1 MIKYSEEANVTSD
14 KTKRNLYLTGL
25 FAAFMFLQF
34 VVLGLG
40 NRAGEGYL
48 SAERREWVYYAL
60 QVFVILGFL
69 AYAAADRFL
78 HGEHARRTLLCAAL
92 VIFAVG
98 TATMLFAGRDSL
110 FYVILTYAVMPCLGF
125 LGGAVYHRMSR
136 ETAAGEK
143 TARSMGVG
151 CAVAVALQ
159 FFLQLRWGVTP
170 LLPVA
175 LLGALILLAL
185 SLLRTPCEPRPA
197 EAAEAATPRQLLF
210 ACLIAVTF
218 VLFTSFYNGY
228 IHHLQIQTG
237 YTDYNVYSW
246 PRLLL
251 IPCYLLFAAIGDL
264 RRGKLV
270 PIAALCIALV
280 AMLNSV
286 LRGAYWLNMCLYYCA
301 IAAFVSYYN
310 LTFWHLAQ
318 RTRRPALWASVGRI
332 VDSGMV
338 LLAGGLHIS
347 ALPAA
352 AVLAL
357 NIGGLAVTIVLLS
370 VSGAFN
376 LTVPDAPP
384 TPALLPENAAFDR
397 LKEKYALT
405 PRETEVLR
413 ELVLTEDKQ
422 TVICERLSIQVKALQ
437 KYVTQLYRKTGAATR
452 SGLTELYHNT
462 RIGL

>member
-1 MIKYSEEANVTSD
+1 
-14 KTKRNLYLTGL
+14 
-25 FAAFMFLQF
+25 MFLQL
-34 VVLGLG
+34 VVLRLG

-48 SAERREWVYYAL
+48 SAERRERVYYAL
-60 QVFVILGFL
+60 QIFVILGFL

-78 HGEHARRTLLCAAL
+78 RGERARRGLLCAVLSVFAL
-92 VIFAVG
+92 G
-98 TATMLFAGRDSL
+98 TAAMLFAGTDSL
-110 FYVILTYAVMPCLGF
+110 FYVIITYATMPCLGF
-125 LGGAVYHRMSR
+125 LGGAVYHRMSL

-143 TARSMGVG
+143 TARSMGLG
-151 CAVAVALQ
+151 CAAAVALQ
-159 FFLQLRWGVTP
+159 FLLQLQWGVTP

-175 LLGALILLAL
+175 LLGALVWLTL
-185 SLLRTPCEPRPA
+185 SLLRTPPEPHPA
-197 EAAEAATPRQLLF
+197 EAAKPRQLLF
-210 ACLIAVTF
+210 ACLIAATF

-246 PRLLL
+246 PRLLQ
-251 IPCYLLFAAIGDL
+251 IPCYLLFAAIGDV

-286 LRGAYWLNMCLYYCA
+286 LKGVYWLNMCLYYCA

-318 RTRRPALWASVGRI
+318 RTKRPALWASMGRI

-347 ALPAA
+347 SLSAA
-352 AVLAL
+352 AVLSL
-357 NIGGLAVTIVLLS
+357 NIGGLAAAIVLLS

-376 LTVPDAPP
+376 LTAAPDAPP
-384 TPALLPENAAFDR
+384 VPALLPEDAAFDR

>member
-1 MIKYSEEANVTSD
+1 
-14 KTKRNLYLTGL
+14 
-25 FAAFMFLQF
+25 MFVQL

-48 SAERREWVYYAL
+48 SAERREMVYYAL

-69 AYAAADRFL
+69 AYAAADRLL
-78 HGEHARRTLLCAAL
+78 HGARARRGLLCAAL
-92 VIFAVG
+92 AVLTAG
-98 TATMLFAGRDSL
+98 AATMLFAGRDSL
-110 FYVILTYAVMPCLGF
+110 FYVILTYAVMPCLGC

-175 LLGALILLAL
+175 LLAALIALAL
-185 SLLRTPCEPRPA
+185 FLLRTPSELRPA
-197 EAAEAATPRQLLF
+197 ETAEAATPRELLF
-210 ACLIAVTF
+210 ACLIAATF

-286 LRGAYWLNMCLYYCA
+286 LKGVYWLNMCLYYCA

-318 RTRRPALWASVGRI
+318 RTKRPALWASMGRI

-347 ALPAA
+347 SLSAA
-352 AVLAL
+352 AVLSL
-357 NIGGLAVTIVLLS
+357 NIGGLAAAIVLLS

-376 LTVPDAPP
+376 LTAAPDAPP
-384 TPALLPENAAFDR
+384 VPALLPEDAAFDR